1 MDTKR
6 LSFAAADVLKEARL
20 IIRSVDK
27 RQWIEGTLWLV
38 AEAALCLGAFFAVGN
53 IID

>member
-6 LSFAAADVLKEARL
+6 LSLAAADVLREAKL
-20 IIRSVDK
+20 IIKSVDK

-38 AEAALCLGAFFAVGN
+38 AEAALCMGAFFAVGSM
-53 IID
+53 ID

>member
-1 MDTKR
+1 MDNKR
-6 LSFAAADVLKEARL
+6 LSLAAADVLREARL

-38 AEAALCLGAFFAVGN
+38 AEAALCMGALFAVGSM
-53 IID
+53 ID

>member
-6 LSFAAADVLKEARL
+6 LGLAAANVLKEARL

-27 RQWIEGTLWLV
+27 RQWIEGTSWLV
-38 AEAALCLGAFFAVGN
+38 AEAVLCLGAFFAVGN
-53 IID
+53 MLD